1 MPSLLVSFAA
11 NEDRPRGFLIPLSSA
26 SQLVGLTPGL
36 GVKLGTLG
44 CGPECS
50 TLGGGSSE
58 LQNSLTLPTFPP
70 AFLGLGLG
78 FFFFFLSGRRSV
90 DKFGTWERMKILG
103 NSLQANALTLLS
115 SAGGN
120 VSWVSAFPHEA
131 RTWDGLSHMMSR
143 VSDGCWRPW

>member
-78 FFFFFLSGRRSV
+78 FFFFFFFEWKEVSRQIWDLGTHENSR
-90 DKFGTWERMKILG
+90 KFTASKCIDPPEFSRWKCFLG
-103 NSLQANALTLLS
+103 
-115 SAGGN
+115 
-120 VSWVSAFPHEA
+120 VCFP
-131 RTWDGLSHMMSR
+131 T
-143 VSDGCWRPW
+143 